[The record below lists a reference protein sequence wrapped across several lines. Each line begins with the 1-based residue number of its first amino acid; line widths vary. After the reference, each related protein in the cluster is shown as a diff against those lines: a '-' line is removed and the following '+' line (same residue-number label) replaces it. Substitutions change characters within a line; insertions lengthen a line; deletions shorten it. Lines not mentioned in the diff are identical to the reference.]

1 MKLLSALALLCI
13 RALPALSCESC
24 ESLWKR
30 DPAADD
36 IVLTRHVRRMQPDAL
51 NATSSPRAPLEWGQ
65 LNVLHT
71 TDTHGWLEG
80 HIKEKNYGADWGDW
94 VSFVKHMRKEAE
106 KLDVDLL
113 LVDTGVR
120 SDHTPIATARVS
132 EPENTA
138 HLEMGWPFGALLTDI
153 TFSRTCT
160 MELAS
165 RMPPTRT
172 V

>member
-1 MKLLSALALLCI
+1 MKLFSLLILC
-13 RALPALSCESC
+13 AQTLPALACESC
-24 ESLWKR
+24 EGLWKR
-30 DPAADD
+30 DAHDD

-94 VSFVKHMRKEAE
+94 VSFVKHMRTEAT

-120 SDHTPIATARVS
+120 
-132 EPENTA
+132 
-138 HLEMGWPFGALLTDI
+138 
-153 TFSRTCT
+153 
-160 MELAS
+160 
-165 RMPPTRT
+165 
-172 V
+172 